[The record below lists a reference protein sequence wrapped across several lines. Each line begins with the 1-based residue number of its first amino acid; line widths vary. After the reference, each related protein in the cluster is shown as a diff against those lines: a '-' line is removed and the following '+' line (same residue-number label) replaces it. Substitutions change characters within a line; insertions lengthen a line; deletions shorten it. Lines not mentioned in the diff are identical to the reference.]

1 MQEQAQVVVIGGGIM
16 GCSTA
21 YHLARLGVT
30 DVLLLERSKLS
41 SGTTWHSAAQVRRLR
56 SSASLTKIADNSAKL
71 YARLES
77 ETEQATGWSR
87 SGSLSVATHPDRLV
101 HIRRQAA
108 LAELFGLNVETVRPD
123 AAADLWPLMRRD
135 DIIGAVWSP
144 DDGRVNPSDT
154 VAALAK
160 AARAMGVRI
169 CEDRPVTGFRRN
181 RRRLCGVETPQGV
194 IRCETAVV
202 CAGIWS
208 REIAALAGVPAP
220 LAACEHFYLLTAP
233 MDGVAGHLPTLSD
246 HDGRLYIRDE
256 VGGLLVGCFEADP
269 KLLPLENL
277 PPDFSFDLLNEDWD
291 HFAPIMANAIH
302 RIPALETAGARMLL
316 NGPESFT
323 PDGEFILGESPF
335 FEGLHLGC
343 GMNSVGMAS
352 GGGAG
357 MALAEWIV
365 AGEPTMDV
373 GDFDARRFAPLH
385 NTLSL
390 LHARIP
396 ETLADHYAIAYP
408 HRRPG
413 TARGIRRSPL
423 HNRLAALGAQWGQ
436 HAGWERA
443 EWFGPGDGGKP
454 RFGRPPWH
462 GRMVSEY
469 MAALDRAVVIDHS
482 GFGKL
487 LVQGPDAEAY
497 LQRIAANDMALR
509 PGGVAYTQFLNG
521 RGGIES
527 DLTVHRLDRDRF
539 LLVTGSGREARDAAW
554 LARHRRGEEATVT
567 DVTSA
572 WAVIGIAGPEA
583 AKVLG
588 LAAESDFAAT
598 APARFRSSEIRIS
611 AIPVRVAGLSYTG
624 QPGYELYVPA
634 ASATAVLDAVVR
646 AGGMFDIRPL
656 GTAALD
662 ALRIDAGFL
671 AWGRDMTPATGP
683 SEAGLE
689 RFVRTD
695 KPFAFIGRDAF
706 VEARGNPGATGEI
719 VRITVDDPD
728 ADPIGGEVVR
738 LGPRPVGLVTS
749 AAFSPRHGRA
759 VALAHLQPGHG
770 GRIGPEGD
778 GEFRIDI
785 GGMHHPVGVA
795 RLRAGIS
802 RPT

>member
-1 MQEQAQVVVIGGGIM
+1 MQEQTQVVVIGGGIM

-77 ETEQATGWSR
+77 ETGQATGWSR
-87 SGSLSVATHPDRLV
+87 TGSLSVATHPDRLV

-108 LAELFGLNVETVRPD
+108 LAELFGLNVETVPAD

-154 VAALAK
+154 VAALTK

-169 CEDRPVTGFRRN
+169 CEDRPSRASAATAADCAGWK
-181 RRRLCGVETPQGV
+181 RRRAWSGAKPPSSAPASG
-194 IRCETAVV
+194 
-202 CAGIWS
+202 AGRSPHWPACPPRS
-208 REIAALAGVPAP
+208 RRAN
-220 LAACEHFYLLTAP
+220 HFYLLTAP
-233 MDGVAGHLPTLSD
+233 MDGVASHLPTLSD

-323 PDGEFILGESPF
+323 PDGGFILGESPF
-335 FEGLHLGC
+335 LEGLHLGC

-365 AGEPTMDV
+365 AGGPTMDV
-373 GDFDARRFAPLH
+373 SDFDARRFAPLH

-396 ETLADHYAIAYP
+396 ETLRGPLCRRLSAPPAPNGPRHPTQPAPQPA
-408 HRRPG
+408 RRPRGAMG
-413 TARGIRRSPL
+413 TARE
-423 HNRLAALGAQWGQ
+423 LGARRMGSGRATGANPAS
-436 HAGWERA
+436 AG
-443 EWFGPGDGGKP
+443 P
-454 RFGRPPWH
+454 RGTAAWSPNTWPRSTVPWSSTTPDSASCWS
-462 GRMVSEY
+462 R
-469 MAALDRAVVIDHS
+469 
-482 GFGKL
+482 
-487 LVQGPDAEAY
+487 GPDAETF
-497 LQRIAANDMALR
+497 LQRIAANDVALR
-509 PGGVAYTQFLNG
+509 PGGVAYTQFLND

-539 LLVTGSGREARDAAW
+539 P
-554 LARHRRGEEATVT
+554 ARHRFGARGPRRRL
-567 DVTSA
+567 
-572 WAVIGIAGPEA
+572 AG
-583 AKVLG
+583 
-588 LAAESDFAAT
+588 T
-598 APARFRSSEIRIS
+598 APSRRGGDGHRCDVRMGRHRHRRPGGGRRCS
-611 AIPVRVAGLSYTG
+611 ASPPNRTLRRRRRH
-624 QPGYELYVPA
+624 
-634 ASATAVLDAVVR
+634 ASA
-646 AGGMFDIRPL
+646 RPK
-656 GTAALD
+656 
-662 ALRIDAGFL
+662 
-671 AWGRDMTPATGP
+671 
-683 SEAGLE
+683 SELQ
-689 RFVRTD
+689 
-695 KPFAFIGRDAF
+695 
-706 VEARGNPGATGEI
+706 
-719 VRITVDDPD
+719 
-728 ADPIGGEVVR
+728 
-738 LGPRPVGLVTS
+738 
-749 AAFSPRHGRA
+749 RH
-759 VALAHLQPGHG
+759 P
-770 GRIGPEGD
+770 
-778 GEFRIDI
+778 
-785 GGMHHPVGVA
+785 
-795 RLRAGIS
+795 
-802 RPT
+802 